1 MDRRS
6 RHEFRSAPS
15 TRDLDRVLGRAGTG
29 LTAHPQISG
38 RTHTDAE
45 WARPALLDPTNRT
58 VLRPVATRRTEDG
71 WGITSRFH
79 PTFELTGNDFVV
91 PAQNGP
97 DSRFSTRVSSAAP
110 STSSGYRRPVDGATC
125 SAAATVA
132 MPPIRFGL
140 APQSAL
146 SRYRPLSGPISS
158 SRRLPSAATWPAS
171 GGPCGR
177 LSHSVAWQCFSHA
190 PGESRPSCRSVS
202 EDHGSGPTWED
213 RRFLRGRFSRAG

>member
-1 MDRRS
+1 MAFCPLRSRNLPIARTSRRRRSAAVDLGRDVNGVLVFWGHRTGSTRSCFGAMDRRS
-6 RHEFRSAPS
+6 RHAFRSAPS
-15 TRDLDRVLGRAGTG
+15 TRDLDRVPGRAGTG

-110 STSSGYRRPVDGATC
+110 STSSGYRRPVDGALPVLPPRQLRCRRLGSDWPLSPLSVDTGPYQDQFR
-125 SAAATVA
+125 AAAV
-132 MPPIRFGL
+132 
-140 APQSAL
+140 
-146 SRYRPLSGPISS
+146 
-158 SRRLPSAATWPAS
+158 
-171 GGPCGR
+171 
-177 LSHSVAWQCFSHA
+177 
-190 PGESRPSCRSVS
+190 
-202 EDHGSGPTWED
+202 
-213 RRFLRGRFSRAG
+213 